1 MSTSPAQK
9 NALIV
14 TGGWS
19 GHTPQE
25 SAALFKQLLEA
36 AGYHVEVREGTDTYA
51 DTELLA
57 KQQLIVPMHT
67 MTEISDDA
75 WKGLNHAVQSGCGFA
90 GFHGAMIDAFRSNTD
105 YQWMTGGQWVAHP
118 GNDQMHYTVYLE
130 DDEHPITRGLGD
142 FEMIGTE
149 QYYCHVDPGNTVLC
163 STVFDQAAGD
173 PSLYH
178 QNVVMP
184 YAWTKTWGKGRV
196 FCAAWGHTHK
206 DFDDPTAREIVR
218 RGMLWATQD

>member
-1 MSTSPAQK
+1 MTD
-9 NALIV
+9 
-14 TGGWS
+14 S
-19 GHTPQE
+19 G
-25 SAALFKQLLEA
+25 
-36 AGYHVEVREGTDTYA
+36 YDVDVREGTETYA
-51 DTELLA
+51 DTDLLA

-90 GFHGAMIDAFRSNTD
+90 GFHGAMIDAFRANTE

-118 GNDQMHYTVYLE
+118 GNEHMHYTVYLE

-142 FEMIGTE
+142 FEMVGTE

-196 FCAAWGHTHK
+196 FCAAWGHT
-206 DFDDPTAREIVR
+206 DQRLSTNPPPARSCGAGCCGR
-218 RGMLWATQD
+218 RRSEGFFAGQVTHGPVFRENL